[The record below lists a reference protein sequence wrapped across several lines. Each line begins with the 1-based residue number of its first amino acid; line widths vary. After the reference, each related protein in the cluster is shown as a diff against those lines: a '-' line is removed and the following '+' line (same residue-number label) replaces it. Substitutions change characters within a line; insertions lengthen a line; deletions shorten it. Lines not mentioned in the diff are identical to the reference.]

1 MSGLS
6 SFFTS
11 YIYNMVC
18 AEENRFSVAI
28 DGRFIYHSQDL
39 ELDLYVLQVLSALCE
54 SMEALDE
61 PEAKA
66 SMIWILGE
74 YVTEA

>member
-1 MSGLS
+1 MNLRGLPRYPS
-6 SFFTS
+6 R
-11 YIYNMVC
+11 Y
-18 AEENRFSVAI
+18 E
-28 DGRFIYHSQDL
+28 
-39 ELDLYVLQVLSALCE
+39 QVLSALCE

-74 YVTEA
+74 YVSWLIWIHGDGWKINGNLCVVGM

>member
-1 MSGLS
+1 MKLY
-6 SFFTS
+6 S
-11 YIYNMVC
+11 YIY
-18 AEENRFSVAI
+18 I
-28 DGRFIYHSQDL
+28 YIIFILIHQEIQGHPLFWPLPRYPSRY
-39 ELDLYVLQVLSALCE
+39 EQVLSALCE

-74 YVTEA
+74 YAPWITGEGGTA